1 MGDSHP
7 ESRSGRITTIK
18 KPRGGT
24 SLAVPWLRLHASTT
38 AGTGSVP
45 GQGARPH
52 RLCAMPKEEKET
64 EKSLKALSIRP
75 KNALFSPNA
84 PNIY

>member
-24 SLAVPWLRLHASTT
+24 SLAVHWFRHYASTT

-45 GQGARPH
+45 GQGARSH
-52 RLCAMPKEEKET
+52 MVHAVPKEEKRSQKES
-64 EKSLKALSIRP
+64 KR
-75 KNALFSPNA
+75 LFKHPT
-84 PNIY
+84 